1 MKKNLKKIVF
11 SLMALSLIFLA
22 ACSSDNS
29 GEADATGGSGS
40 SGDKLTIKMA
50 NQVDAN
56 NFLNLGYEHFK
67 KTIEEKTD
75 NVAVEIY
82 NGGTLATSDESV
94 VDLLKN
100 GTIQLSTSSAYGI
113 ANSLDIKAFNLFDVP
128 FLFDSRDQYYEF
140 LNGEYGDLLKK
151 EVSEKSNLYLLGFID
166 LGYYSL
172 LNGKKAVE
180 EPSDLSGLKIRSSSA
195 DLHLSALKAMQANP
209 TPMAYSEVFT
219 GLQQGTI
226 DGVSTT
232 TPLIYGDRFYEVN
245 KYFTATNHVLLL
257 HGILV
262 DKKLYDGLDEATKTA
277 LDESI
282 ASYVEEA
289 KKLVTD
295 AESKAIQGFKDAGV
309 EVVELSEEQREIFKE
324 ATNKVAEENMDAI
337 GQENY
342 DLAIK
347 LLSEMK

>member
-22 ACSSDNS
+22 ACSSDNAS
-29 GEADATGGSGS
+29 DGNANGS
-40 SGDKLTIKMA
+40 SNGDKITIKMA

-67 KTIEEKTD
+67 KTILDKTS
-75 NVAVEIY
+75 NVEVEIY
-82 NGGTLATSDESV
+82 NGGTLATSDESI

-100 GTIQLSTSSAYGI
+100 RTLQLSTSSAYGI
-113 ANSLDIKAFNLFDVP
+113 ANSLDIKAFNIFDVP
-128 FLFDSRDQYYEF
+128 FLFDSREQYYQF
-140 LNGEYGDLLKK
+140 LDGEYGDLLKK
-151 EVSEKSNLYLLGFID
+151 EVSDKSDLYLLGFID
-166 LGYYSL
+166 LGYYSI
-172 LNGKKAVE
+172 LNGKKLVE
-180 EPSDLSGLKIRSSSA
+180 SPSDLSGLKIRSSSA
-195 DLHLSALKAMQANP
+195 NLHLSALKAMQANP

-262 DKKLYDGLDEATKTA
+262 DKKFYDGLDEETKTA
-277 LDESI
+277 LTESI
-282 ASYVEEA
+282 DSYMEEA
-289 KKLVTD
+289 KNLVMD

-309 EVVELSEEQREIFKE
+309 EVVELSDEQREQFKE
-324 ATNKVAEENMDAI
+324 ATNKVAEENINTI

-347 LLSEMK
+347 LLNEMK